1 MPKIISYTF
10 VLLVLIG
17 VFGFL
22 WKNKESLVTRINID
36 YKFWEKEY
44 WATIN
49 PKEEPDFSMEAGILI
64 LVSFTLGVLV
74 GGVFDLFF
82 GWFGYRRNLR
92 KQRKTIEAQAERLA
106 ALEQELNELRESD
119 METTISSGASGEEG
133 LHAPA
138 T

>member
-1 MPKIISYTF
+1 MSYTF

-44 WATIN
+44 WATIH

-74 GGVFDLFF
+74 GGVLDLFF

-92 KQRKTIEAQAERLA
+92 KQRKTIEAQAKRLE
-106 ALEQELNELRESD
+106 ALEQELQELKESD
-119 METTISSGASGEEG
+119 IEPTPMIDEGGGEPQ
-133 LHAPA
+133 HAPA
-138 T
+138 S